1 MNLKDVQR
9 LLQAEVL
16 TGEELLDRIEIEMVC
31 GSDLISDVLAFTK
44 EKTLLLTG
52 LTNPQIIRT
61 AEMIELSGIVFVRG
75 KKPGDDVI
83 KLAEEHHFPL
93 LLTKFP
99 LYETCG
105 ILYSAGLKGCSELD
119 TVGRG

>member
-1 MNLKDVQR
+1 MKLKDVQQ
-9 LLQAEVL
+9 LLQAQIL
-16 TGEELLDRIEIEMVC
+16 TGEDLLDQIEIKMIC

-44 EKTLLLTG
+44 ENTLLLTG

-61 AEMIELSGIVFVRG
+61 ADMIDLSGIVFVRG
-75 KKPGDDVI
+75 KMPSDDVI
-83 KLAEEHHFPL
+83 KMAEEHHFPL

-105 ILYSAGLKGCSELD
+105 ILYSAGLNGCSELD
-119 TVGRG
+119 TISRR

>member
-1 MNLKDVQR
+1 MNLKDVQQ
-9 LLQAEVL
+9 LLQAQVL
-16 TGEELLDRIEIEMVC
+16 AGEELLEQTEVKMVC

-75 KKPGDDVI
+75 KLPSEDVI
-83 KLAEEHHFPL
+83 ELAEEHQLPL

-105 ILYSAGLKGCSELD
+105 ILYSAGLNGCSELN
-119 TVGRG
+119 TVRRG